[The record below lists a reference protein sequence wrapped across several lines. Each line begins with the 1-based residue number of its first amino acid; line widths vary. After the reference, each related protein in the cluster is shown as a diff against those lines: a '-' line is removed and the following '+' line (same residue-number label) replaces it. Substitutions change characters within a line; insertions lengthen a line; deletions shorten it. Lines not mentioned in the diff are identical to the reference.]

1 MKRSA
6 AFVDFDGTPLTTHTA
21 HLVGRFL
28 RDSGARRFAG
38 KPLSVAYLERI
49 LLCRLLRKTGV
60 ISETALAAAL
70 LDF

>member
-1 MKRSA
+1 M
-6 AFVDFDGTPLTTHTA
+6 
-21 HLVGRFL
+21 

-38 KPLSVAYLERI
+38 KPLSVVCLERI

-70 LDF
+70 LDFYRGRSKGDVEEWASGFCREPWHR